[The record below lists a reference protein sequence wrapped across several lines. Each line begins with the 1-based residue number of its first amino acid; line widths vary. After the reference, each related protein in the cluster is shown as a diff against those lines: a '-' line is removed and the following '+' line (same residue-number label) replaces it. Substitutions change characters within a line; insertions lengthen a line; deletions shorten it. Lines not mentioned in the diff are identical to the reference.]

1 MELSV
6 AAVAAVTMLLA
17 PTPPAGTEPGGGTYS
32 LAPDCSIG
40 TVRQSSDAVA
50 VATALLMHDLSI
62 RSIEYEFVAEGTFP
76 ELVEE
81 WARFQEAT
89 HGFAED
95 GGWYA
100 DITRYWVGT
109 DPDTRLPVFDRWQY
123 RSPDGVVQETLQHE
137 RNAGLVKDA
146 DRTALWVPNPA
157 MFLGRNVAV
166 DGALRMGELLLKSPD
181 LELADPPADRPWL
194 FRLRGTVATGG
205 MIAVLVVDVDP
216 RSGFMPVRIENRES
230 TQDFPMEIMTVTSA
244 KPHGGVWLPMAG
256 VRETFYCCDWKE
268 GDFDRL
274 GEAARREGFPQREFD
289 PRDEGARQA
298 YIRAIRAV
306 FGERGL
312 PIAKMDTSPQR
323 FQVTRVVSLNE
334 QLPPDKFRVKYD
346 SGSRWVDAF
355 RFVDQDGNRIEDPDD
370 E

>member
-1 MELSV
+1 MVLSV
-6 AAVAAVTMLLA
+6 AAAIVWFALS
-17 PTPPAGTEPGGGTYS
+17 PPAGAPICGGVYS
-32 LAPDCSIG
+32 LVPDGSLG
-40 TVRQSSDAVA
+40 ASRQSADAVA
-50 VATALLMHDLSI
+50 IATALLMHDLSV

-76 ELVEE
+76 ELGED
-81 WARFQEAT
+81 WPRFQEAT

-100 DITRYWVGT
+100 DITKYWVGM

-123 RSPDGVVQETLQHE
+123 RSPDGVAQESLQRD
-137 RNAGLVKDA
+137 RNIGLIKDT
-146 DRTALWVPNPA
+146 DRAILWVPNLA

-166 DGALRMGELLLKSPD
+166 DGAFRLGELLLKSPD

-244 KPHGGVWLPMAG
+244 EPHAGVWLPMAG
-256 VRETFYCCDWKE
+256 VRETFYCCEWKE

-274 GEAARREGFPQREFD
+274 NEAARHEGFPQSKFD

-323 FQVTRVVSLNE
+323 FQVTRVISLNE
-334 QLPPDKFRVKYD
+334 PIAPEEFRIRYD
-346 SGSRWVDAF
+346 AGAKWVDGF
-355 RFVDQDGNRIEDPDD
+355 RFVDQDGDRIEDPDD